1 MRAVLRACSTVFTA
15 GLIMALPVGTAFADE
30 TGRIDN
36 VSTKGSTVN
45 VLYSLPGVPDGVSPD
60 LGTATVTLNGQ
71 QFDATAKP
79 ASDSTNTVK
88 RTVVLAIDV
97 SDSMKGAAF
106 TAAQD
111 AATAYIDRAPKDVY
125 IGIVTFA
132 DKVETVQA
140 PTQDKAALNNAV
152 AGLSLTRTTHLY
164 DGLLQALN
172 LAGTEGQRSI
182 LLLSDGQDTTS
193 TPLSTVVAEA
203 NGSEV
208 RIDAIA
214 LGQKLTADSPL
225 QQVADATH
233 GTVTATSSLSE
244 LKALFTSQATDLA
257 QQLVISFRAPT
268 AASSGTLQVSIDA
281 GGQTLTDGT
290 FVSLAAGKA
299 ASTKPTYTKSKSS
312 LPSISRP
319 VLIGGVGLLFLGLAV
334 LLGFGMT
341 RLTPAAATP
350 MQQQLSLYTVHGMKR
365 SDRSKRGGEQGA
377 QQLKDSAVA
386 MADRIMEQRDFEE
399 SLTQKLERAGIN
411 LKASEWLLVHAGI
424 FIGGALVSV
433 MLTNGNWFFMVIVA
447 FAGLVGPWMYLSVKE
462 SRRIKAFQTGL
473 APTLQIIA
481 GALQAGLSLPQAI
494 DTVVQEGSEP
504 VASEFRRA
512 IIEQRLG
519 VEIEDSLESVADRM
533 DSLDFKWVVMAI
545 RIQREVGGNLAEL
558 LLTVAATLRER
569 EYLRRQVSVLS
580 AEGRL
585 SAFILGGLP
594 PFFVAYLALARPT
607 YLAPMIHTPIG
618 WGMIATACVLM
629 TVGVIWLKQ
638 AVKVV
643 V

>member
-15 GLIMALPVGTAFADE
+15 GLIVALPAGMAFADDA
-30 TGRIDN
+30 GRIDN

-60 LGTATVTLNGQ
+60 LSSVTVTLGGQ
-71 QFDATAKP
+71 QFDATATL
-79 ASDSTNTVK
+79 ASSSANAVK
-88 RTVVLAIDV
+88 RTAVLAIDV
-97 SDSMKGAAF
+97 SESMKGAAF
-106 TAAQD
+106 TAARD
-111 AATAYIDRAPKDVY
+111 AATAYIDEAPSDVY

-132 DKVETVQA
+132 GKVETVRA
-140 PTQDKAALNNAV
+140 PTQDKAALDRAV
-152 AGLSLTRTTHLY
+152 AGLSLTRSTHLY
-164 DGLLQALN
+164 DGLLQALDV
-172 LAGTEGQRSI
+172 AGTEGQRSI
-182 LLLSDGQDTTS
+182 LLLSDGRDTTS
-193 TPLSTVVAEA
+193 TPLSTVVATA
-203 NGSEV
+203 TSSAV

-214 LGQKLTADSPL
+214 LGQKVAADSPL
-225 QQVADATH
+225 QQVADATQ

-244 LKALFTSQATDLA
+244 LKKLFTSQATDLA
-257 QQLVISFRAPT
+257 QQLVISFDAP
-268 AASSGTLQVSIDA
+268 AIASSGTLQVSIDA
-281 GGQTLTDGT
+281 DGQTVTDGT
-290 FVSLAAGKA
+290 YVSLAAGKA
-299 ASTKPTYTKSKSS
+299 TSTEPSYTTSKSS
-312 LPSISRP
+312 LPSVSRP

-350 MQQQLSLYTVHGMKR
+350 MQQQLSLYTIHGMKR
-365 SDRSKRGGEQGA
+365 SDRKKGSGEQGA

-386 MADRIMEQRDFEE
+386 MADKIMQQRDFEA
-399 SLTQKLERAGIN
+399 SLSHKLERAGLS

-424 FIGGALVSV
+424 FVGASLVSV
-433 MLTNGNWFFMVIVA
+433 MLTNGNWIFMVVVGM
-447 FAGLVGPWMYLSVKE
+447 AGLILPWVYLSLKE

-473 APTLQIIA
+473 APTLQILA

-504 VASEFRRA
+504 VAGEFRHA
-512 IIEQRLG
+512 IVEQRLG

-533 DSLDFKWVVMAI
+533 GSLDFKWVVMAI

-594 PFFVAYLALARPT
+594 PFFVAYLALARPS
-607 YLAPMIHTPIG
+607 YLSPMFHTPIG
-618 WGMIATACVLM
+618 WGMIGTACVLM
-629 TVGVIWLKQ
+629 TVGIIWLKQ

>member
-15 GLIMALPVGTAFADE
+15 GLIVALPAGMAFADD
-30 TGRIDN
+30 TGRIDD

-45 VLYSLPGVPDGVSPD
+45 VLYSLPGVPDDVSPD
-60 LGTATVTLNGQ
+60 LSSVTVTLAGQ
-71 QFDATAKP
+71 QLDATARP
-79 ASDSTNTVK
+79 ASSSANTVR
-88 RTVVLAIDV
+88 RTAVLAIDV
-97 SDSMKGAAF
+97 SESMKGAAF
-106 TAAQD
+106 TAARD
-111 AATAYIDRAPKDVY
+111 AATAYIDQAPSDVY

-132 DKVETVQA
+132 SKVETVQT
-140 PTQDKAALNNAV
+140 PTQDKASLDQAV
-152 AGLSLTRTTHLY
+152 AGLSLTRATHLY
-164 DGLLQALN
+164 DGLLQAIDA
-172 LAGTEGQRSI
+172 AGTDGQRNV
-182 LLLSDGQDTTS
+182 LLLSDGRDTTK
-193 TPLSTVVAEA
+193 TPLSTVVAA
-203 NGSEV
+203 ATSSDV

-214 LGQKLTADSPL
+214 LGQEVAADSPL
-225 QQVADATH
+225 QQVADATQ
-233 GTVTATSSLSE
+233 GTVTATSSLAE
-244 LKALFTSQATDLA
+244 LKQLFTSQATDLA
-257 QQLVISFRAPT
+257 QQLVISFDAPAT
-268 AASSGTLQVSIDA
+268 ASSGTLQVAIDA
-281 GGQTLTDGT
+281 GGQTVTDGT
-290 FVSLAAGKA
+290 YVSLAAGKA
-299 ASTKPTYTKSKSS
+299 TSAEPSYATSESS
-312 LPSISRP
+312 LPSVSRP

-365 SDRSKRGGEQGA
+365 SDRKKGSEQGA

-386 MADRIMEQRDFEE
+386 IADRIMEQRDFEA
-399 SLTQKLERAGIN
+399 SLAKKLERAGLN

-424 FIGGALVSV
+424 FVGASLVSV
-433 MLTNGNWFFMVIVA
+433 MLTNGNWIFMVVVA
-447 FAGLVGPWMYLSVKE
+447 IAGLVMPWVYLSLKE

-473 APTLQIIA
+473 APTLQILA

-504 VASEFRRA
+504 VSGEFRHA
-512 IIEQRLG
+512 IVEQRLG

-533 DSLDFKWVVMAI
+533 GSLDFKWVVMAI

-607 YLAPMIHTPIG
+607 YLAPMIHTSIG

-629 TVGVIWLKQ
+629 TVGIIWLKQ

>member
-1 MRAVLRACSTVFTA
+1 MKAVLRACSTVLTT
-15 GLIMALPVGTAFADE
+15 GLIVALPAGAALAEE

-36 VSTKGSTVN
+36 VSTQGSTVS
-45 VLYSLPGVPDGVSPD
+45 VLYSLPGVPDDVSPD
-60 LGTATVTLNGQ
+60 LSSVTVTLGDQ
-71 QFDATAKP
+71 QFEATAKP
-79 ASDSTNTVK
+79 ASSSANTIK

-97 SDSMKGAAF
+97 SESMEGDAF
-106 TAAQD
+106 TAARE
-111 AATAYIDRAPKDVY
+111 AATAYIDRAPNDVY
-125 IGIVTFA
+125 VGIVTFA
-132 DKVETVQA
+132 DKVETVQT
-140 PTQDKAALNNAV
+140 PTQNKGALDRAV
-152 AGLSLTRTTHLY
+152 AGLTLTRTTHLY
-164 DGLLQALN
+164 DGLLQALDVS
-172 LAGTEGQRSI
+172 GTDGQRSI
-182 LLLSDGQDTTS
+182 LLLSDGRDTTQ
-193 TPLSTVVAEA
+193 TPLSTVIAEA
-203 NGSEV
+203 NSSGV

-225 QQVADATH
+225 QQVAEATQ
-233 GTVTATSSLSE
+233 GTVTATSSLEE
-244 LKALFTSQATDLA
+244 LKKLFTSQATDLA
-257 QQLVISFRAPT
+257 QQLVITFDAPT
-268 AASSGTLQVSIDA
+268 SASSGTLQVSIDA
-281 GGQTLTDGT
+281 DGQTVTDGT
-290 FVSLAAGKA
+290 YITLSAGQVTSA
-299 ASTKPTYTKSKSS
+299 KPSYTKSKSS
-312 LPSISRP
+312 LPTVSRP
-319 VLIGGVGLLFLGLAV
+319 VLIGGVGALFLGLAV

-365 SDRSKRGGEQGA
+365 SDRGKGGGEQGA

-386 MADRIMEQRDFEE
+386 IADRIMEQRDFEE
-399 SLTQKLERAGIN
+399 SLSQKLERAGLN
-411 LKASEWLLVHAGI
+411 LKASEWLLIHTGI
-424 FIGGALVSV
+424 FFGGSLVSV
-433 MLTNGNWFFMVIVA
+433 MLTGGNWFFMVIVA
-447 FAGLVGPWMYLSVKE
+447 FAGLVMPWMYLSIKE

-494 DTVVQEGSEP
+494 DTVVQEGTEP
-504 VASEFRRA
+504 VAGEFRRA

-533 DSLDFKWVVMAI
+533 GSLDFKWVVMAI

-629 TVGVIWLKQ
+629 TVGIIWLKQ